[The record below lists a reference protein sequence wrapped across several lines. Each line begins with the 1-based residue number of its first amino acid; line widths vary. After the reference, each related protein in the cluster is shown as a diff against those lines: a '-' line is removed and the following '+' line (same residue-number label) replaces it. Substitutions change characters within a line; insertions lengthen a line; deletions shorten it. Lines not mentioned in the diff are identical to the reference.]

1 MDGES
6 MDLGREDQDDVVVEE
21 EAPAPV
27 RRPRGRPG
35 RKPKPPIVMPENF
48 DPLNPPQGLD
58 VNGKKLR
65 KGFVLVEQDADAED
79 VAELDETVE
88 LQELYG
94 GRKKRRTE
102 YVPGTYFPDAV
113 NMPEPEKKDVKITKA
128 MLVAGTQKVR
138 NWHRKEVLIGELKL
152 FKWVPESEA
161 TLVDL
166 RPTKKQK
173 YKRRSRSAY
182 GIVEARLQKEAG
194 VKEVK
199 ESGKEG
205 EVCATE
211 GVKVDGSG
219 GDGGDGNGALVG
231 EAVTKEAEVK
241 VEVVADVAAE

>member
-1 MDGES
+1 
-6 MDLGREDQDDVVVEE
+6 MDLGHKDQNDAVVEE
-21 EAPAPV
+21 EEAPVPV

-65 KGFVLVEQDADAED
+65 KGFVLVEQDENVED
-79 VAELDETVE
+79 VVELDETAE

-128 MLVAGTQKVR
+128 MLVASAQKVR

-182 GIVEARLQKEAG
+182 GIVEARLQREAG
-194 VKEVK
+194 VKAVK
-199 ESGKEG
+199 DTGRER
-205 EVCATE
+205 EVCAKE
-211 GVKVDGSG
+211 RVKVEC
-219 GDGGDGNGALVG
+219 GDGGDGDGGG
-231 EAVTKEAEVK
+231 EGKGVPTGEVAAKVNMDVTQ
-241 VEVVADVAAE
+241 DVAAE